1 MIMAILV
8 NTSTYFLFAGAILIA
23 LILLFVDRVR
33 LMKKKSLETSRK
45 IVIGNQQMMDPE
57 LIEADLQDPPG
68 PKPWPIIGS
77 LHILGQYDVP
87 YKAFSVLENTYNSQV
102 IKLKLGSV
110 QCVIVNGLENIKEVL
125 YTKGQHFDSRPNFPR
140 YHKLFSG
147 SKENSLA
154 FCDWSEVQKTRR
166 EMLRNHVFPRAF
178 TCKYDQLNVIIA
190 SEVENLLVHLDR
202 PLGTM
207 KVAVK
212 PLVLRTCAN
221 IFTSYFCSRRFEFG
235 NQSFRNFVDSFDR
248 VFYEVNQ
255 GYAADFMP
263 FLMPLHNRNMA
274 RVSSWTTDIRNF
286 VTGYIIENRLNTWN
300 KEIPEFDYV
309 DCLINY
315 VKTKTVPIMEE
326 ETALFAL
333 EDIIGGHS
341 AIGNFLMKVFGYLA
355 TRRHIQEMAQQEID
369 AANISGNTVGLEYRH
384 SMPYTDAIILETV
397 RHISSPIVPHVAN
410 KDTSLSGYKIEK
422 DTFLFLNNYQLNMSE
437 DLWNAPTE
445 FIPERFIKNGRICK
459 PKYFLPFGGGRRSC
473 MGYKLVQ
480 HICFSF
486 LASILKNFTIVP
498 YDDESYQIPIGYLAL
513 PIQTYTFR
521 CEKR

>member
-1 MIMAILV
+1 MMMMSIVI
-8 NTSTYFLFAGAILIA
+8 NTSTYILIVGAILVTFIM
-23 LILLFVDRVR
+23 LFVDRVR
-33 LMKKKSLETSRK
+33 LMKKKLFVKSET
-45 IVIGNQQMMDPE
+45 ITGNQKIIDPK
-57 LIEADLQDPPG
+57 LIDANLQDPPG

-87 YKAFSVLENTYNSQV
+87 YKAFSVLEKMYNSPV

-110 QCVIVNGLENIKEVL
+110 QCVIINGLENIKEVL
-125 YTKGQHFDSRPNFPR
+125 YTKGQDFDSRPNFLR
-140 YHKLFSG
+140 YNKLFAG

-154 FCDWSEVQKTRR
+154 FCDWSDLQKTRR

-212 PLVLRTCAN
+212 PLVLSTCAN

-235 NQSFRNFVDSFDR
+235 NQSFRNFVDNFDR

-274 RVSSWTTDIRNF
+274 RVAKWAHDIRYF
-286 VTGYIIENRLNTWN
+286 VVQYIIENRLSDWN
-300 KEIPEFDYV
+300 REIPELDYV

-315 VKTKTVPIMEE
+315 LKLTIDPEMKEQ
-326 ETALFAL
+326 TALFAL
-333 EDIIGGHS
+333 EDVIGGHS
-341 AIGNFLMKVFGYLA
+341 AIGNFIMKVFGYLA
-355 TRRHIQEMAQQEID
+355 TRRHVQEMAQKEID
-369 AANISGNTVGLEYRH
+369 AANIPGNTVGLEYRH

-397 RHISSPIVPHVAN
+397 RHISSPIVPHVAS
-410 KDTSLSGYKIEK
+410 KDSSINGYKIEK
-422 DTFLFLNNYQLNMSE
+422 DTFIFLNNYDLNMSE

-445 FIPERFIKNGRICK
+445 FIPERFIKNGRIFK

-480 HICFSF
+480 HICFSI
-486 LASILKNFTIVP
+486 LASLLKNFTIVP
-498 YDDESYQIPIGYLAL
+498 YDDESYEIPIGYLAL